1 MYMNRQ
7 TVFSVFG
14 AAVAALGGCAVD
26 EADQCGPSMVYSDEL
41 HACLCVD
48 SAIEVAGGCQLCA
61 DSEVVDRAN
70 NQCVCPEG
78 QVRADGGVCQ
88 EVAGLGDECNG
99 TDLPCDDTVYP
110 LCAMPAGAAT
120 GFCTKPCA
128 EDAECE
134 DAYTCADWEEEP
146 YCRSYS
152 GVGQSCESDDD
163 CAGTD
168 AATCDTFQSHTCLVA
183 GCSLELD
190 DCPRG
195 TGCCDLS
202 AFGAGTLCISP
213 EACPS

>member
-1 MYMNRQ
+1 MNRG
-7 TVFSVFG
+7 TYFSVLG
-14 AAVAALGGCAVD
+14 VAVASLGGCSVD
-26 EADQCGPSMVYSDEL
+26 DADQCGPNMVYSDEQRV
-41 HACLCVD
+41 CLCVD
-48 SAIEVAGGCQLCA
+48 NAIEVAGGCEECA
-61 DSEVVDRAN
+61 DSEVVDRAS

-78 QVRADGGVCQ
+78 QVRVDGTTCQ
-88 EVAGLGDECNG
+88 EIGGLGDECNS
-99 TDLPCDDTVYP
+99 TDLTCEDAVYTV
-110 LCAMPAGAAT
+110 CAMPPGAQAGY
-120 GFCTKPCA
+120 CTKPCA
-128 EDAECE
+128 EDADCE

-152 GVGQSCESDDD
+152 GAGRPCESDAD

-168 AATCDTFQSHTCLVA
+168 AAACDTFQSHTCLVA

-202 AFGAGTLCISP
+202 AYGAGTLCIPP